1 VPFHEVRIPLC
12 DALERL
18 KEKAKGEDTAA
29 IKQAI
34 ADVEQA
40 SHAMAQHLY
49 KSAGAGAQPS
59 ADGTAAGGEAKGK
72 DDVIDAEFEVKK

>member
-1 VPFHEVRIPLC
+1 MKQAASKDDVN
-12 DALERL
+12 
-18 KEKAKGEDTAA
+18 A

-34 ADVEQA
+34 EELQQT

-49 KSAGAGAQPS
+49 KGGP
-59 ADGTAAGGEAKGK
+59 GGEAGGGPGAGPSGGPSGDGHGPSPQQGK